1 MEEPAVPRYAPV
13 SALRRRAFTLIELLI
28 VVAIIAIL
36 AAIAVP
42 NFLEAQT
49 RAKISA
55 AKSDLRTIAL
65 GLESYA
71 VDNNQYP
78 YTESLG
84 PTIFMPPGGTPR
96 VNPNGVRATGLTSP
110 IAYLSSI
117 PNDTFK
123 HSVNGVPITAPHYY
137 ERAGF
142 QMNDGNFT
150 AAGESIV
157 PADAVGTSNLAGIG
171 ADTPVTND
179 SLTPA
184 QWVLYSLG
192 PDLDNHVRRPDGSF
206 ITKSRYHL
214 ANRYDATNGTVS
226 PGNILR
232 YPGGT
237 SFP

>member
-1 MEEPAVPRYAPV
+1 MRL
-13 SALRRRAFTLIELLI
+13 SRQIRAFTLIELLI

-71 VDNNQYP
+71 VDNNSYP
-78 YTESLG
+78 YTESIG
-84 PTIFMPPGGTPR
+84 PTIFMPPGGSPR
-96 VNPNGVRATGLTSP
+96 FNPSGILAAGITTP
-110 IAYLSSI
+110 IAYLTSV

-123 HSVNGVPITAPHYY
+123 HSINGVPVVAPHYY

-142 QMNDGNFT
+142 QVNDGVFT
-150 AAGESIV
+150 AVGESLV
-157 PADAVGTSNLAGIG
+157 PAEAVGTNNLAGIG
-171 ADTPVTND
+171 ADIAVTQD

-184 QWVLYSLG
+184 RWVLYSLG
-192 PDLDNHVRRPDGSF
+192 PDLDNQVRRPDGTF
-206 ITKSRYHL
+206 VTKSRYNL
-214 ANRYDATNGTVS
+214 ANRYDSTNGTAS

-232 YPGGT
+232 YPAGL